1 MCVEMKKKS
10 DVIPLGKHKLFTSI
24 LKKIQNLILS
34 CSIFYFFPQKRL
46 KKLKKTVYEEPE
58 ELKRAPHSFVI
69 HRGQIGKSLLQLVK
83 DFRKVMEPFTASSL
97 QVIVLVNRHSLN
109 VH

>member
-1 MCVEMKKKS
+1 MVNLPIW
-10 DVIPLGKHKLFTSI
+10 VYVLTFNLLNWFL
-24 LKKIQNLILS
+24 LK
-34 CSIFYFFPQKRL
+34 KRL
-46 KKLKKTVYEEPE
+46 KKLKKTVYEEPD

-97 QVIVLVNRHSLN
+97 QVT
-109 VH
+109 

>member
-1 MCVEMKKKS
+1 
-10 DVIPLGKHKLFTSI
+10 
-24 LKKIQNLILS
+24 
-34 CSIFYFFPQKRL
+34 L

-83 DFRKVMEPFTASSL
+83 DFRKVMEPFTAASL
-97 QVIVLVNRHSLN
+97 QVIQKYSY
-109 VH
+109 

>member
-1 MCVEMKKKS
+1 
-10 DVIPLGKHKLFTSI
+10 
-24 LKKIQNLILS
+24 
-34 CSIFYFFPQKRL
+34 
-46 KKLKKTVYEEPE
+46 LKKTVYEEPE

-97 QVIVLVNRHSLN
+97 QVIPKLT
-109 VH
+109 

>member
-1 MCVEMKKKS
+1 M
-10 DVIPLGKHKLFTSI
+10 L
-24 LKKIQNLILS
+24 
-34 CSIFYFFPQKRL
+34 QKRL

-83 DFRKVMEPFTASSL
+83 DFRKVMEPFTAASL
-97 QVIVLVNRHSLN
+97 QVTYTHKTGILFVRVKKKN
-109 VH
+109 VQEELLLR